1 MLCLILLFQISPS
14 NQIPLADPF
23 EGLSGTDVGTTDEL
37 LNVFE
42 DLRTNSR
49 GVRMNPIPFIPPYTV
64 APDNLKVGTKATYR
78 RVPR

>member
-1 MLCLILLFQISPS
+1 MLCLILCFKSP
-14 NQIPLADPF
+14 QVIKFL
-23 EGLSGTDVGTTDEL
+23 LQTLLKVSGADVGTTDEL